1 MFKHSEI
8 HNLQGEE
15 AVKQI
20 LVFPSQLLKD
30 EFEKEFAQRVEKD
43 GADKASD
50 SNAGAIYKIRAVKN
64 GEDKW
69 DGVVRC
75 GSSGELLFEQKN
87 LGDNWESA
95 MVNIVN
101 MFTGY
106 IQESCKQMFSFVL
119 NESRK

>member
-8 HNLQGEE
+8 HNWQGEE

-106 IQESCKQMFSFVL
+106 IQESCNQMFSFTL
-119 NESRK
+119 SKSRK